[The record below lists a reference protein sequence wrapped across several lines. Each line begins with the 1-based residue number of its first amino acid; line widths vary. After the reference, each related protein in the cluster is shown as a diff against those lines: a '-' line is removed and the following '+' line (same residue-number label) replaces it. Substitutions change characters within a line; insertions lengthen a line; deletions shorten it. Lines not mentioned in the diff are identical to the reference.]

1 MELEKRLGF
10 LTRKDVMELLQIS
23 SSTVIRMEKRGE
35 LTPIKIG
42 DGRIVRYK
50 KDQVMQLINES
61 ESDSDYPDIPKMN
74 LGSR

>member
-1 MELEKRLGF
+1 MELEKRMGL

-35 LTPIKIG
+35 LTPVKIG

-50 KDQVMQLINES
+50 KDQVLKLINES
-61 ESDSDYPDIPKMN
+61 DSDSDYPDTPNMS